1 MIRDTLE
8 NLIKQRDL
16 TREEASALMDSI
28 VSGELGDAQI
38 AAVMVALRAK
48 GETVEEIAGFVSS
61 LRDKVIRVS
70 AARDG
75 LVDTCGTGGDGT
87 HTFNISTAAALVAA
101 GAGVGIAKHG
111 NGAMSSL
118 CGSADVL
125 GALGVQTVPPDRV
138 ADVIDRAGIGFMYA
152 PAHHPALRHAA
163 SARKA
168 LGVRTVF
175 NLLGPM
181 ANPAFVRRQL
191 VGVFDGSLTET
202 VAKVLQSLGSERV
215 FVVHGSDGS
224 DEVTVAGETTV
235 TSLRDGKIDTF
246 TFVPESVG
254 LARSDSAA
262 LRGGSVAENAASIS
276 SILDGTRGP
285 RRDAVVLNAGFV
297 IAVAGRAE
305 SIQEGV
311 TMAAESIDSGRARAV
326 LDNLRTITL
335 RLATVNAPD
344 GVPS

>member
-8 NLIKQRDL
+8 TLLKQQNL
-16 TREEASALMDSI
+16 TREEAFALMDAI
-28 VSGELGDAQI
+28 VSGELGDAEI
-38 AAVMVALRAK
+38 AAVIVALRAK
-48 GETVEEIAGFVSS
+48 GETVEEIAGFVAS
-61 LRDKVIRVS
+61 LRDKVIRVN

-75 LVDTCGTGGDGT
+75 LVDTCGTGGDGS

-111 NGAMSSL
+111 NGAMSSR
-118 CGSADVL
+118 CGSTDVL
-125 GALGVQTVPPDRV
+125 EALGVHTVPPDRV
-138 ADVIDRAGIGFMYA
+138 ADVIDRAGIGFMFA
-152 PAHHPALRHAA
+152 PAHHPALKHAA
-163 SARKA
+163 AARKA

-191 VGVFDGSLTET
+191 VGVFDGNLTET

-224 DEVTVAGETTV
+224 DEVTVAGETRV
-235 TSLRDGKIDTF
+235 TSLHDGRIDTF
-246 TFVPESVG
+246 TFTPESVG
-254 LARSDSAA
+254 IARADARE
-262 LRGGSVAENAASIS
+262 LRGGSPAENAASIS
-276 SILDGTRGP
+276 SILDGAMGP

-311 TMAAESIDSGRARAV
+311 AMAGESIDSGRARAV
-326 LDNLRTITL
+326 LDNLRTITQ
-335 RLATVNAPD
+335 RLAPGSTPN

>member
-1 MIRDTLE
+1 MISSTLE
-8 NLIKQRDL
+8 NLLRQRDL
-16 TREEASALMDSI
+16 TREEASALMDAI
-28 VSGELGDAQI
+28 VSGEVSDVEI
-38 AAVMVALRAK
+38 AAVVVALRAK

-61 LRDKVIRVS
+61 LRDKVIRVT
-70 AARDG
+70 AARED

-111 NGAMSSL
+111 NRALSSR

-125 GALGVQTVPPDRV
+125 DALGIENVAPDRV
-138 ADVIDRAGIGFMYA
+138 GDVIDRAGIGFMFA
-152 PAHHPALRHAA
+152 PAHHPALKHAA
-163 SARKA
+163 AARKA

-191 VGVFDGSLTET
+191 VGVFDPNLTET
-202 VAKVLQSLGSERV
+202 VAKVLASLGSDRV

-224 DEVTVAGETTV
+224 DEVTVAGETRV
-235 TSLRDGKIDTF
+235 TSLDNGAITTF

-254 LARSDSAA
+254 IARADARA
-262 LRGGSVAENAASIS
+262 VLGGSPAENAASIS
-276 SILDGTRGP
+276 SILDGTKGP

-311 TMAAESIDSGRARAV
+311 TMAAEAIDTGRARAV
-326 LDNLRTITL
+326 LDNLRTITN
-335 RLATVNAPD
+335 RITD
-344 GVPS
+344 RVPS

>member
-28 VSGELGDAQI
+28 VSGGLGDAQI
-38 AAVMVALRAK
+38 AALVVALRAK

-61 LRDKVIRVS
+61 LRAKVIRVN

-111 NGAMSSL
+111 NRALSSQ
-118 CGSADVL
+118 CGSSDVL
-125 GALGVQTVPPDRV
+125 EALGIENVQPDRV
-138 ADVIDRAGIGFMYA
+138 GDVIDRAGIGFMFA

-163 SARKA
+163 AARKA

-175 NLLGPM
+175 NLLGPL

-191 VGVFDGSLTET
+191 VGVFDPSLTET
-202 VAKVLQSLGSERV
+202 VAKVLQTLGSERV

-224 DEVTVAGETTV
+224 DEVTVAGETRV
-235 TSLRDGKIDTF
+235 TSLDHGEIQTF

-254 LARSDSAA
+254 VSRADARV
-262 LRGGSVAENAASIS
+262 LRGGTAAENAESIS
-276 SILDGTRGP
+276 SILDGAKGP

-311 TMAAESIDSGRARAV
+311 TAAAESIDSGHARAV
-326 LDNLRTITL
+326 LDNLRIITNHIT
-335 RLATVNAPD
+335 AKVA
-344 GVPS
+344 S